1 MGIVDMI
8 MFIIIPVLILISF
21 VFTMLMLFSSKFK
34 GKFMSH
40 QLKAVKHMTDYSKQD
55 MEDVITELGNV
66 AVNSKNNIINQN
78 KELLKEMAN
87 TQAEINKD
95 AIKTTANAIKEGL
108 NNEATMYCKHC
119 GNVIDADSKF
129 CKVCGKEQ

>member
-21 VFTMLMLFSSKFK
+21 VFTMLMLFSSKSK

-108 NNEATMYCKHC
+108 NNESTMYCKHC
-119 GNVIDADSKF
+119 GSVIDADSKY